1 MLKTLR
7 NAWKVED
14 IRRKMLFTLFMLLLY
29 RLGNAVPVPWVN
41 TTTLQ
46 TYFQMYSNT
55 VLGIY
60 NVMSGSSFSQATI
73 FALSIQPYIN
83 ASIIIQLLC
92 IAIPALERLSKEGGE
107 EGKKKINDI
116 TRYTTV
122 GLAILQG
129 YGYYALLSANNATYG
144 LLAQDG
150 VWQAISI
157 VATFCAGS
165 ALLMWMG
172 EQITEFGLS
181 NGISVILFISIV
193 SRFPRSII
201 NSVASIIAEPKTW
214 WIYLLLLAGSLLI
227 IALIVFVTNA
237 ERRIPVQYA
246 KRVVGRKS
254 YGGQATNLPLKVNM
268 SGVLPVIFAQ
278 AIASMPATIGAF
290 IPNKSA
296 AGQKFLDLFDTSSWF
311 YIVLYA
317 LLIIFFSYFYSTIQF
332 NPIEVANNLRKNG
345 GYIPGFRPG
354 KPTSE
359 FIQRVLNKI
368 TLFGAIY
375 LAIIAIVPIIIGKY
389 SATAASSGIS
399 VGGTSLIIVVGVA
412 LEIVRD
418 LENQL
423 LMRHYKGFLE

>member
-227 IALIVFVTNA
+227 IALIVAFFAHRIRVSARRSATRRRESALVSGKVMQIIGETHLDLDGDPVTEYLA
-237 ERRIPVQYA
+237 RVEYAVDDIPYEA
-246 KRVVGRKS
+246 RADIDLKTIRKYGKDAFVGRAVPVYYNPADPAEAFVNKLDKRM
-254 YGGQATNLPLKVNM
+254 LPKQRRKILRLLKER
-268 SGVLPVIFAQ
+268 FF
-278 AIASMPATIGAF
+278 PA
-290 IPNKSA
+290 
-296 AGQKFLDLFDTSSWF
+296 
-311 YIVLYA
+311 
-317 LLIIFFSYFYSTIQF
+317 
-332 NPIEVANNLRKNG
+332 R
-345 GYIPGFRPG
+345 
-354 KPTSE
+354 
-359 FIQRVLNKI
+359 
-368 TLFGAIY
+368 
-375 LAIIAIVPIIIGKY
+375 
-389 SATAASSGIS
+389 TAA
-399 VGGTSLIIVVGVA
+399 
-412 LEIVRD
+412 
-418 LENQL
+418 
-423 LMRHYKGFLE
+423 

>member
-1 MLKTLR
+1 MKTLR
-7 NAWKVED
+7 NAWKVEE
-14 IRRKMLFTLFMLLLY
+14 IRRKILFTLFMLLLY
-29 RLGNAVPVPWVN
+29 RLGNAITVPYVDTSTLATVFQQYN
-41 TTTLQ
+41 T
-46 TYFQMYSNT
+46 T

-60 NVMSGSSFSQATI
+60 NVMSGSAFSQATI

-107 EGKKKINDI
+107 EGKRKINDI
-116 TRYTTV
+116 TRYSTI

-129 YGYYALLSANNATYG
+129 YGYYALISSNTGVLKET
-144 LLAQDG
+144 G
-150 VWQAISI
+150 VWPAVVII
-157 VATFCAGS
+157 ATFCAGS

-193 SRFPRSII
+193 SRFPRSIFNAI
-201 NSVASIIAEPKTW
+201 SSVISTPSSW
-214 WIYLLLLAGSLLI
+214 WIYTLLLLGSLAI
-227 IALIVFVTNA
+227 IGLIVFVTNA

-254 YGGQATNLPLKVNM
+254 YGGQATNLPMKVNM

-290 IPNKSA
+290 FKAKSA
-296 AGQKFLDLFDTSSWF
+296 FWQGFLNLFDTSSWF
-311 YIVLYA
+311 YIVVYG
-317 LLIIFFSYFYSTIQF
+317 LLIVFFSYFYSTIQF
-332 NPIEVANNLRKNG
+332 NPVEVANNLRKNG

-359 FIQRVLNKI
+359 FIAKVLNKI

-389 SATAASSGIS
+389 SSTAASSGIS

-412 LEIVRD
+412 LEIMRD